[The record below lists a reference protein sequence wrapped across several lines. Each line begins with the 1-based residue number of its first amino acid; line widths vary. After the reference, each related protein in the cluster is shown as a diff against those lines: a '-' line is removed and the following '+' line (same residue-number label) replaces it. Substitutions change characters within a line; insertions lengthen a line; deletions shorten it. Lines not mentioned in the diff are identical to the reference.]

1 MNYKRLPL
9 AVAAALLPVTVF
21 AADVN
26 ETPESQKVDD
36 LQKQV
41 LANAEDIAEGVVFS
55 GYARYGLHY
64 TDDLFEYVTADGQL
78 AGNATGRL
86 GNEGNGGEFQFSKAF
101 KSDDGVVWDIV
112 LMMEHWSD
120 EIGLKKFYA
129 GATNVFASQPDLYLW
144 AGRDFHQ
151 RPAQAL
157 NDYKWMQHDGQGAG
171 FYNLDLGGLK
181 LDLAGVAEV
190 DGVSDS
196 GNYAFTSKLH
206 GISLSESIDLSL
218 LANYGFES
226 TEYDLETGNEIN
238 QNSSTAYQIGAVI
251 DSSWSKGS
259 NQLVLRYA
267 DNADNT
273 VFAKSEDLTTLY
285 ASLEGNVAL
294 SENVG
299 MEYLAAYHNLENKK
313 DSSEDRTNY
322 SAIVRPMYFW
332 NNVHSTWLEAGYSLV
347 DFNNSGENSAWKVTL
362 SQNVSFG
369 KGSGERPMLRFY
381 ATVGE
386 ADNEV
391 NYSQNNYEREQ
402 DTFAVGAMWEA
413 WW

>member
-1 MNYKRLPL
+1 MNYNRLSL
-9 AVAAALLPVTVF
+9 AVAAALLPVTVL
-21 AADVN
+21 ASNVN
-26 ETPESQKVDD
+26 ETQESQSVDD
-36 LQKQV
+36 LQQQV
-41 LANAEDIAEGVVFS
+41 LANTADIAEGVVFS

-129 GATNVFASQPDLYLW
+129 GASNVFASQPDLYLW

-196 GNYAFTSKLH
+196 GNYALTSKLH
-206 GISLSESIDLSL
+206 GISLTDSIDLSL

-226 TEYDLETGNEIN
+226 TQYDLETGNEIN
-238 QNSSTAYQIGAVI
+238 QNSSTAYQVGAVI
-251 DSSWSKGS
+251 DSRWSKGS
-259 NQLVLRYA
+259 NQFVVRYA

-273 VFAKSEDLTTLY
+273 VFAKTEDLTTLY
-285 ASLEGNVAL
+285 ASLEGNVSL
-294 SENVG
+294 SEQVAV
-299 MEYLAAYHNLENKK
+299 EYLAAYHNLENKK
-313 DSSEDRTNY
+313 DASEDRTNY
-322 SAIVRPMYFW
+322 STIVRPMYFW

-347 DFNNSGENSAWKVTL
+347 DFNNAGENSAWKVTL
-362 SQNVSFG
+362 SQNISFG

-386 ADNEV
+386 ADNQV
-391 NYSQNNYEREQ
+391 NYSQNSYEPEQ

>member
-1 MNYKRLPL
+1 MNYKQLSL

-21 AADVN
+21 ASDVN
-26 ETPESQKVDD
+26 ETQESQSVDD
-36 LQKQV
+36 LQQQV

-64 TDDLFEYVTADGQL
+64 SNDLFEYVTADGQL

-101 KSDDGVVWDIV
+101 KSDNGTVWDIV

-120 EIGLKKFYA
+120 EVGLKKFYA
-129 GATNVFASQPDLYLW
+129 GASNVFASQPDLYLW

-151 RPAQAL
+151 RPQQAL

-171 FYNLDLGGLK
+171 FYNLQLAGLK
-181 LDLAGVAEV
+181 LDFAAVAEV

-206 GISLSESIDLSL
+206 GISLTESIDLSL

-226 TEYDLETGNEIN
+226 TQYDLETGNEIN
-238 QNSSTAYQIGAVI
+238 QDSSTAYQVGAVI

-259 NQLVLRYA
+259 NQLIVRYA

-273 VFAKSEDLTTLY
+273 VFAKTEDLTTLY
-285 ASLEGNVAL
+285 ASLEGNVSL
-294 SENVG
+294 SEQVAI
-299 MEYLAAYHNLENKK
+299 EYLAAYHNLENKK

-322 SAIVRPMYFW
+322 STIVRPMYFW

-347 DFNNSGENSAWKVTL
+347 DFNNSGENRAWKVTL
-362 SQNVSFG
+362 SQNVSFDM
-369 KGSGERPMLRFY
+369 GSGERPMLRFY
-381 ATVGE
+381 ATMGD
-386 ADNEV
+386 ADNQV
-391 NYSQNNYEREQ
+391 NYSQNSYERKQ